1 MWLNFVGPSHSFG
14 WANYWPKNCQTSA
27 SHDIS
32 SAKPVVLTY
41 FGSLYFHFLF
51 LFSTLNV
58 TCSMRNI
65 ARKMQKKKKSKKNS
79 FLAALITFVY
89 IYYHDNYYHYFW
101 FLTVLPLEEMHYT
114 LSTSKPDYLFCT
126 KDIMDVQIF

>member
-1 MWLNFVGPSHSFG
+1 
-14 WANYWPKNCQTSA
+14 
-27 SHDIS
+27 
-32 SAKPVVLTY
+32 
-41 FGSLYFHFLF
+41 
-51 LFSTLNV
+51 
-58 TCSMRNI
+58 MRNI
-65 ARKMQKKKKSKKNS
+65 ARKMQKKKSKKNS